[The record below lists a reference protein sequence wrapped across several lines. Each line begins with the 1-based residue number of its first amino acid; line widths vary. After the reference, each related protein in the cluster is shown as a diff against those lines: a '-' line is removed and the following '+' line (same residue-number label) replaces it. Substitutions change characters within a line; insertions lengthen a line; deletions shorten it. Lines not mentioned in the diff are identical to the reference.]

1 MFLGAVPDF
10 KFFFVKKLCFSV
22 LELNSTEVNGSRFIS
37 GKQFHLK
44 VEFRVYRG
52 Q

>member
-1 MFLGAVPDF
+1 MFLGVRARFQV
-10 KFFFVKKLCFSV
+10 FFVKKLCFSV